1 MLYNMNLLNFNNKT
15 LEYYT
20 GMLDII
26 PPNSVLFVRYEDIDT
41 INGIVS
47 DYSNKPNLLSKN
59 ILLVLPS
66 IVDEYITHNDKD
78 IYKNVYIWSGYFH
91 SIEDEDN
98 KKFISELN
106 LNSDQYLTDSV
117 YSSLMLL
124 LFFKTIP
131 LDIPLLSYEFI
142 LSNITNTCIKSPI
155 VSTDSICY
163 ISNNCLIRPFYLG
176 KVNDN
181 GDILVVTKLYTNYP
195 SEPFDNFYSPPY
207 QPCKTPFLISKAY
220 GICYISNANSTVS
233 NYHDILDG
241 LFISINSI
249 NYNNLESFRYYLL
262 VPNPFVSIKSQYD
275 FCVSFSD
282 VVAFV
287 YYTHTNG
294 STPLL
299 PCIYIYIYA

>member
-1 MLYNMNLLNFNNKT
+1 MLYNMNLLNINNKT

-20 GMLDII
+20 GMLDTI
-26 PPNSVLFVRYEDIDT
+26 PRDSVLFVRYEDVEIV
-41 INGIVS
+41 NGIAS
-47 DYSNKPNLLSKN
+47 DYNNKPNLLTNN
-59 ILLVLPS
+59 IVLVLPS
-66 IVDEYITHNDKD
+66 IVDEYTTHNNKD

-106 LNSDQYLTDSV
+106 LNSNEYLTDTV
-117 YSSLMLL
+117 YSSLMML

-155 VSTDSICY
+155 LSTDSICF

-181 GDILVVTKLYTNYP
+181 GDILVVTKLYTSYP
-195 SEPFDNFYSPPY
+195 SEPFDNFYSSPY
-207 QPCKTPFLISKAY
+207 QPCKTPFLINKAY
-220 GICYISNANSTVS
+220 GICYISNANATVS
-233 NYHDILDG
+233 NYRDILDG

-262 VPNPFVSIKSQYD
+262 VPHPFVSIKKQYE

-287 YYTHTNG
+287 YYTHING
-294 STPLL
+294 SFPLL
-299 PCIYIYIYA
+299 PCI